1 MANYTLKVFS
11 RGTVAA
17 RERGRFH
24 SPVLATS
31 DIRSNRECLVVTA
44 LPIEKR
50 KENFFSTKS
59 NRERNI
65 RHEST

>member
-31 DIRSNRECLVVTA
+31 DIRSKTMKNQLC
-44 LPIEKR
+44 
-50 KENFFSTKS
+50 
-59 NRERNI
+59 RNPY
-65 RHEST
+65 RLLHDV